1 MYMDYLDLMLLNLA
15 AGFFLLAHFSY
26 KARREEDYKSWAPG
40 FGLVGLI
47 ALATGF
53 ALVFV
58 WPLPGS
64 YNIVYGTSSVLM
76 GGLYTLRFGGVQP
89 WLAAHLAVVFALIA
103 GATAI
108 LFGSPSDRPGSD
120 RAARPVWGG
129 CRIGVGCFGG
139 FGGPSLAGTEDE
151 TFDPLELGGPGCG
164 GRGYLGCY
172 GIRCSLEPRLPI
184 RQVGPIRP
192 AKDKP
197 TSSWSRRYG
206 LKKALRLRVVRFG
219 WAVASQCPCRWPLL
233 VPPVRES
240 RAPRGN
246 EPKSLGRRKSG
257 RDSLDRR
264 RAHCSLQST
273 QAPAPPPL

>member
-76 GGLYTLRFGGVQP
+76 GGLYLFASVAFSRGWQLTSLS
-89 WLAAHLAVVFALIA
+89 VFALIA

-108 LFGSPSDRPGSD
+108 LFG
-120 RAARPVWGG
+120 ARLIDLGLTEQPVLS
-129 CRIGVGCFGG
+129 GVGFIVSGLAALVASAALAWPG
-139 FGGPSLAGTEDE
+139 LKTRRSIRWSLA
-151 TFDPLELGGPGCG
+151 
-164 GRGYLGCY
+164 
-172 GIRCSLEPRLPI
+172 
-184 RQVGPIRP
+184 
-192 AKDKP
+192 
-197 TSSWSRRYG
+197 
-206 LKKALRLRVVRFG
+206 ALAVVAG
-219 WAVASQCPCRWPLL
+219 AIWAVTAFDAAWSHVSHSGKW
-233 VPPVRES
+233 
-240 RAPRGN
+240 AP
-246 EPKSLGRRKSG
+246 
-257 RDSLDRR
+257 
-264 RAHCSLQST
+264 
-273 QAPAPPPL
+273 